1 MQSAEQELASTK
13 ADSKENTEQS
23 TCLSSEESHSTCKG
37 QDSVGPSSEGLPH
50 PDPSG
55 ASMNDSIAQHT
66 DQQVAMNS
74 DQPSVFTNS
83 TENIAT
89 NGTLPSTA
97 AKSDETE
104 GKAADS
110 NVSAPELQASSELAD
125 SSRPT
130 TDEAKPRERKRK
142 SGWDT
147 GTGGG
152 LFLEFAHV
160 LQGLN
165 FASGSSSSVEFS
177 VLSGRA
183 KPAIDAAERCNTCR
197 TSSPSNAIGPTGTA
211 VIFRHRR

>member
-37 QDSVGPSSEGLPH
+37 QDFVGPSSEGLPH

-55 ASMNDSIAQHT
+55 ASMNDSIVQDT
-66 DQQVAMNS
+66 DQQVALNS
-74 DQPSVFTNS
+74 DQPSVITNS
-83 TENIAT
+83 IESTAT

-104 GKAADS
+104 EKAADS
-110 NVSAPELQASSELAD
+110 AVSAPKLQASSELAD

-147 GTGGG
+147 GTGGNT
-152 LFLEFAHV
+152 FLEFAHV
-160 LQGLN
+160 LQGLS
-165 FASGSSSSVEFS
+165 FAPSSSVGFS

-197 TSSPSNAIGPTGTA
+197 PSSPSNAIGPTGTA